1 MTTEQEKKELAKPT
15 KEQIVYADILFYGS
29 WLGIFIMVITYFLYL
44 GGVVEPYIPISKMP
58 DYWSMPSDQF
68 AHAADVP
75 LGWGWVGLLGTGD
88 FINFLGIALLGA
100 LTIIG
105 YLVLIRAYLR
115 LKDTPFMLITIVE
128 VLVLVL
134 AASGILGSGG
144 H

>member
-44 GGVVEPYIPISKMP
+44 GGIIEPYIPISKMP
-58 DYWSMPSDQF
+58 DYWSMPSDHF

-75 LGWGWVGLLGTGD
+75 LGWGWMGLLGTGD
-88 FINFLGIALLGA
+88 FLNFIGIALLGA

-115 LKDTPFMLITIVE
+115 LKDTPFMLITLVE